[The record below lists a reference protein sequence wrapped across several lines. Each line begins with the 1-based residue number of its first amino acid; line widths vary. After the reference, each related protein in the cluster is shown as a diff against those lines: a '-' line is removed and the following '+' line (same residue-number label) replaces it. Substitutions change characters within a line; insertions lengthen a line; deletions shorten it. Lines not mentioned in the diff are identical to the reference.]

1 MTTKMPV
8 RLAHKPKIQGT
19 NDILLILCRAVQITL
34 STAINSTIHFSPM
47 VQRIQ
52 QTCLRPDI
60 GCFVTIS
67 GGFSGLVVMN
77 FTAGA
82 AMEIYSRYMKQMG
95 MHDDE
100 LASLYTS
107 DEVSNTLGELMNQC
121 VGKFHQDVEAQMQV
135 SLNQSQPKMLVI
147 NQELLLAVNAKLEQP
162 QFRKVSFKTASH
174 KPFYIELA
182 IERTDFFELYPTRAD
197 SSQENK
203 AMSVDDLID
212 QHQYHKPVAP
222 PPPASSQPDDDFLRE
237 LGI

>member
-1 MTTKMPV
+1 MTTKAPARV
-8 RLAHKPKIQGT
+8 VAHRPKVQAT
-19 NDILLILCRAVQITL
+19 NDILLILCRAVQNTL
-34 STAINSTIHFSPM
+34 ATAINSPIQFSPM

-60 GCFVTIS
+60 GCFVTVS

-95 MHDDE
+95 MHENE
-100 LASLYTS
+100 LATLYTS

-121 VGKFHQDVEAQMQV
+121 VGKFHQDVETQMHV

-162 QFRKVSFKTASH
+162 QFRKVSFKTYSH

-182 IERTDFFELYPTRAD
+182 IERTEFFELYPVGAELPETQRT
-197 SSQENK
+197 S
-203 AMSVDDLID
+203 SVDDILD
-212 QHQYHKPVAP
+212 QHREP
-222 PPPASSQPDDDFLRE
+222 PPPATPSNSQPDDDFMSQ
-237 LGI
+237 LGL